1 MILLGSGEID
11 LSRAVAWDAQKH
23 LSFAVPFQDM
33 KPTIYLG
40 TIKNI
45 IMSLIIN
52 LLERSIIQILYFP
65 PNSFGSKAAFC
76 LHKLKQEAPTLGL

>member
-1 MILLGSGEID
+1 MILLGRGEID
-11 LSRAVAWDAQKH
+11 LSRAVAWDTQKR